1 MLSPPLVKVFAPA
14 VLVETVPAPAS
25 EPIVSLALTLYVVPL
40 ATVTAVVLSNVPET
54 VNVPALIVVAPV
66 YVLAPDKVKVEVL
79 VSLVKAPD
87 PDITP
92 DNVWFVEDEYLNNP
106 LLVILAE

>member
-1 MLSPPLVKVFAPA
+1 MYVF
-14 VLVETVPAPAS
+14 
-25 EPIVSLALTLYVVPL
+25 
-40 ATVTAVVLSNVPET
+40 
-54 VNVPALIVVAPV
+54 
-66 YVLAPDKVKVEVL
+66 APDKVKVEVL